1 MEQKYKKALSE
12 VNIILA
18 HTEKEV
24 KDKIPEYFIQ
34 YIKENMDKNH
44 RIKIQNNK
52 ELLEQNIMLETKQ
65 IIALMYRDYIC
76 TKDEREKLIRQEK
89 EKYKRIEKE
98 KQEKYKINFKKI
110 AQRKTQKN
118 IIDKVKTKEKSSLI
132 ERKEEKW
139 YNNIIDKIL
148 KIFKIK

>member
-65 IIALMYRDYIC
+65 IIALM
-76 TKDEREKLIRQEK
+76 
-89 EKYKRIEKE
+89 
-98 KQEKYKINFKKI
+98 
-110 AQRKTQKN
+110 
-118 IIDKVKTKEKSSLI
+118 
-132 ERKEEKW
+132 
-139 YNNIIDKIL
+139 
-148 KIFKIK
+148 

>member
-76 TKDEREKLIRQEK
+76 TKDEREKLIRLEK

-98 KQEKYKINFKKI
+98 KQEKYKIDFKKI

>member
-24 KDKIPEYFIQ
+24 KDKIPEYFTQ

-98 KQEKYKINFKKI
+98 KQEKYKIDFKKI

>member
-98 KQEKYKINFKKI
+98 KQEKYKIDFKKI

>member
-98 KQEKYKINFKKI
+98 KQEKYKIDFKKN
-110 AQRKTQKN
+110 AERRSQKN

>member
-89 EKYKRIEKE
+89 EKYKKIEKE
-98 KQEKYKINFKKI
+98 KQEKYKIDFKKI

>member
-24 KDKIPEYFIQ
+24 KDKISEYFIQ

>member
-44 RIKIQNNK
+44 KIKIQNNK

-98 KQEKYKINFKKI
+98 KQEKYKIDFKKI

>member
-98 KQEKYKINFKKI
+98 KQEKYKIDFKKI

-118 IIDKVKTKEKSSLI
+118 IIEKVKTKEKSSLI

>member
-98 KQEKYKINFKKI
+98 KQEKYKIDFKKI
-110 AQRKTQKN
+110 AERRSQKN

>member
-12 VNIILA
+12 VDIILA

-98 KQEKYKINFKKI
+98 KQEKYKIDFKKI

>member
-1 MEQKYKKALSE
+1 MEQKYKTALSE

-89 EKYKRIEKE
+89 EKYKKIEKE
-98 KQEKYKINFKKI
+98 KQEKYKIDFKKN
-110 AQRKTQKN
+110 AERRSQKN